1 MQGMEIS
8 PDFWSKETAAE
19 LEFLKRIRAEAET
32 LLAEADRQQEQE
44 RRSLKLR
51 EQKSAGSPA
60 SAGPPASQPAL
71 ALTSLNFP
79 SLSPSPTIKEG
90 SGHGQPQPSSR
101 WPVSNNHTSH
111 SAATALAARLQQPA
125 AAPSPGASRAD
136 ASASIP
142 SMPSGRKQSRRKIA
156 PTRIA
161 LADKE
166 PAFQEASSS
175 LKEDLQTPASSPQ
188 ARMSK
193 PTMLDGSCPNRGPRQ
208 LPSDAASSCQP
219 EVVKHGN
226 VAIGN
231 SAAAI
236 NSPLQGIKSWRQAVE
251 SPTTAWIRQA
261 GSPVNS
267 ISNAHAASHPSAA
280 QAHSHPTS
288 DPPATELHSKPARE
302 RSSSP
307 VSRGTSHANSNPAP
321 LAGPSRFSPA
331 QSHASFQGQSPVTTQ
346 HSTNVVMSGAW
357 GAGPPRTRP
366 GSMSSPRS
374 GASQPVGDAERPITS
389 DAAAVAQASCRQVY
403 EPSGKSASP
412 GKPLRAALQGG
423 SGKSAGRRPMHPQAH
438 ALASTGSSKPNSHLQ
453 SQLHQN
459 QLPPRMPSR
468 IICSAENHS
477 NSSSVAACD
486 PHQTTH
492 QTAHPSVGVTTLPVG
507 LGSGQTLLLGSP
519 QSSTSSC
526 SVTFSRP
533 DGLVS
538 PGSAAQP
545 RSAPPT
551 PSANKGPT
559 HRPDTPAKKRL
570 SLVPTPPPSSP
581 PSCHPCAE
589 NGHSPRLFAGQSS
602 VTASDRHVARA
613 PLRYEVMV
621 IKEQD
626 LQTAS
631 NVQAFEGAIPL
642 CTPMKAPVRKASQ
655 QGVDFPSA
663 EKSAASSVEAQAS
676 STEAVV
682 ESSREEIQGRS
693 PDCTSPG
700 DASSP
705 GIQFPARP
713 VLGQST
719 CMLHHGHDS
728 STQQDDRAA
737 SWSAP
742 SLSHALEAA
751 AADAQPAS
759 VATSKGL
766 LTADSQA
773 GLVDEQQE
781 YGEADLGLEGCQL
794 ADVHGIALAHS
805 PHISLAAEME
815 LLLHMLAIPAT
826 VGSSLKP
833 KAHCDSDSQ
842 SVEEKAVAG
851 SPDARQ
857 PVMDQPGALGGKLRT
872 NKLLRTGQHAHI
884 FACCVL
890 EHAGNLP
897 TSMGLSVME
906 ALAAHPAMQ
915 EHAPKL
921 LEQLQSRMHQ
931 LSSSSSIGA
940 GLTPHN
946 QRRTSLGSFPGL
958 LGLSGLT
965 LDAHASASQD
975 ERRRISNRE
984 HCRDDWLACLRT
996 AASQG
1001 GLFAFISSPQTGPG
1015 SHSSL
1020 LAPHGSR
1027 EAAFA
1032 EMQKGAAAV
1041 LRRLRP
1047 DNMRDFAELV
1057 TQGLLQAAATGEALL
1072 DDELAGLA
1080 RRDPSR
1086 FQRLNQRLQASQ
1098 GPRQQHNGMVS
1109 PSAGAASRGSARGS
1123 MAGYGA
1129 EGTTASLAAIDEFPA
1144 ALRLHAMFIEAA
1156 DSYRLNQH
1164 LMRCMVAKLKAL
1176 TSAGG
1181 ASAPSQSAM
1190 SEKLAM
1196 QCALALF
1203 ISHMHFAERSQ
1214 PGDTADRLPLD
1225 VMAALQGDLPAV
1237 ASALAWVTRL
1247 FWFATR
1253 DEAAIVSQQ
1262 MQAIKLTL
1270 ASLRCQAQLRPSHAG
1285 FTTAAFIVR
1294 ALLDELMPRLGMESS
1309 MLLPPTR
1316 EADARSGNGGE
1327 PGGASRGGGD
1337 GIGAVQRKLPAS
1349 EARNLT
1355 FGKGEEANLAAAGV
1369 SSQALLRRESPH
1381 GSWLMDQRVLQLC
1394 CPQLDTAR
1402 QALQASLKGTS
1413 QSSSVKTSQRPSR
1426 KITPALPRRTPLAA
1440 SISIPP
1446 ALQAIAQGESDPL
1459 QLKLQQAFL
1468 DQYSASHH
1476 TVKLRALVEYLTDVV
1491 TANACSS
1498 ALAGVQDIAAV
1509 PANAGSSH
1517 ASGLR
1522 DGPVLQQALMELQA
1536 RALCHLKRAVGQAL
1550 PALAA
1555 PEWPVAAVAAA
1566 SALVAGRAEAAAAQR
1581 LISEAPA
1588 RVQQAMASL
1597 ARSETISASKSAGV
1611 PPKGPAGP
1619 N

>member
-1 MQGMEIS
+1 
-8 PDFWSKETAAE
+8 
-19 LEFLKRIRAEAET
+19 
-32 LLAEADRQQEQE
+32 
-44 RRSLKLR
+44 
-51 EQKSAGSPA
+51 
-60 SAGPPASQPAL
+60 
-71 ALTSLNFP
+71 
-79 SLSPSPTIKEG
+79 
-90 SGHGQPQPSSR
+90 
-101 WPVSNNHTSH
+101 
-111 SAATALAARLQQPA
+111 
-125 AAPSPGASRAD
+125 
-136 ASASIP
+136 
-142 SMPSGRKQSRRKIA
+142 MPSGRKQSRRKIA

-438 ALASTGSSKPNSHLQ
+438 ALASTGSS
-453 SQLHQN
+453 
-459 QLPPRMPSR
+459 
-468 IICSAENHS
+468 
-477 NSSSVAACD
+477 
-486 PHQTTH
+486 
-492 QTAHPSVGVTTLPVG
+492 
-507 LGSGQTLLLGSP
+507 
-519 QSSTSSC
+519 
-526 SVTFSRP
+526 
-533 DGLVS
+533 
-538 PGSAAQP
+538 
-545 RSAPPT
+545 
-551 PSANKGPT
+551 
-559 HRPDTPAKKRL
+559 
-570 SLVPTPPPSSP
+570 
-581 PSCHPCAE
+581 
-589 NGHSPRLFAGQSS
+589 QSS

-705 GIQFPARP
+705 
-713 VLGQST
+713 
-719 CMLHHGHDS
+719 
-728 STQQDDRAA
+728 
-737 SWSAP
+737 
-742 SLSHALEAA
+742 
-751 AADAQPAS
+751 
-759 VATSKGL
+759 
-766 LTADSQA
+766 
-773 GLVDEQQE
+773 
-781 YGEADLGLEGCQL
+781 
-794 ADVHGIALAHS
+794 
-805 PHISLAAEME
+805 
-815 LLLHMLAIPAT
+815 
-826 VGSSLKP
+826 
-833 KAHCDSDSQ
+833 
-842 SVEEKAVAG
+842 
-851 SPDARQ
+851 
-857 PVMDQPGALGGKLRT
+857 
-872 NKLLRTGQHAHI
+872 GQHAHI

-1355 FGKGEEANLAAAGV
+1355 FGKGEEANLAAAG
-1369 SSQALLRRESPH
+1369 
-1381 GSWLMDQRVLQLC
+1381 LC